1 MQTSNTRNLVMIS
14 LLAAM
19 SFVLMYAIQFP
30 LVPSAPF
37 LTWDPGDLPIILGG
51 LVLGPGAA
59 TVITLIKCLLFL
71 IFKGTSGPIGSFMA
85 FASGIALAVPCSLI
99 YRRWSNHYGLALGL
113 AIGTLTLTLTMV
125 AVNYY
130 WALGVYG
137 IPVEQHLTLVKTA
150 VLPFNLLRGLLSSA
164 LFYPVYLAL
173 KRPLNRLIKQK
184 A

>member
-19 SFVLMYAIQFP
+19 SFVLMYAVQFP

-37 LTWDPGDLPIILGG
+37 LKWDPSDLPNILGG
-51 LVLGPGAA
+51 LILGPGAA
-59 TVITLIKCLLFL
+59 IVITLIKCMLFL

-85 FASGIALAVPCSLI
+85 FASGVALAVPCSII
-99 YRRWSNHYGLALGL
+99 YRRWSNHYGLAFGL
-113 AIGTLTLTLTMV
+113 VISTLVLTLTMV

-137 IPVEQHLTLVKTA
+137 IPVEQHLVLTKTA
-150 VLPFNLLRGLLSSA
+150 ILPFNLLRGLLSSA
-164 LFYPVYLAL
+164 LIYPVYLAL
-173 KRPLNRLIKQK
+173 KRPLNRLIKQ
-184 A
+184 